1 MNSTNKPLLCLLLL
15 LIAFVSIINAGNYSI
30 KFFSTNTQNIGY
42 DITVNGVVISSVT
55 NFEIQS
61 PSSDWI
67 VFTASPGDSL
77 NVKITDVSY
86 DSFGLSY
93 LINNEA
99 NGGGTQI
106 YDSKS
111 NTFTPTNTCLVG
123 PCTDTINGVNFQQ
136 SSAIIYVN
144 NVAVISDFDGS
155 EREFTYYPEDL
166 LRIVFTFDSNVNF
179 VFYFLELDGSF
190 NNWYYNSNGQNTR
203 IPNPSNS
210 NPSRS
215 PFGGPYYPIT
225 TEEIESFALSTSPG
239 NWGPIRTRFLNN
251 PFI

>member
-1 MNSTNKPLLCLLLL
+1 MNSTNKPSLCLLLL
-15 LIAFVSIINAGNYSI
+15 LIAFVSIINAGTYSI

-144 NVAVISDFDGS
+144 GVAVISDFNGT
-155 EREFTYYPEDL
+155 ER
-166 LRIVFTFDSNVNF
+166 
-179 VFYFLELDGSF
+179 
-190 NNWYYNSNGQNTR
+190 
-203 IPNPSNS
+203 
-210 NPSRS
+210 
-215 PFGGPYYPIT
+215 
-225 TEEIESFALSTSPG
+225 
-239 NWGPIRTRFLNN
+239 
-251 PFI
+251 